1 MSYYENRE
9 DTTWEEI
16 ESFCRCLGVTK
27 LIHILKRL
35 CRTPAYRS
43 GLPDCA
49 GRCFTLRNET
59 KNQAQ
64 NVKNLSVW
72 SSKSTNGEYWLIE
85 VKAPNDKLSYAQKCW
100 LKFFVS
106 KGLTPGFSAFY
117 STFVRYQLPSYPCR

>member
-1 MSYYENRE
+1 MFSGLLHNLCNTSFESTKKHRLFSLIGMSYYENRE

-49 GRCFTLRNET
+49 GRSSKLKNET
-59 KNQAQ
+59 KKEAQ
-64 NVKNLSVW
+64 NLKIFQFGRVNPQTA
-72 SSKSTNGEYWLIE
+72 STG
-85 VKAPNDKLSYAQKCW
+85 
-100 LKFFVS
+100 
-106 KGLTPGFSAFY
+106 
-117 STFVRYQLPSYPCR
+117 